1 MREAKEKGNGEER
14 KARQP
19 WGDEA
24 KRWEYWSGKTVAN
37 KKAKTERLKDIAE
50 RLANGIAESDQK
62 TSK

>member
-24 KRWEYWSGKTVAN
+24 KTKRWGY
-37 KKAKTERLKDIAE
+37 
-50 RLANGIAESDQK
+50 
-62 TSK
+62 